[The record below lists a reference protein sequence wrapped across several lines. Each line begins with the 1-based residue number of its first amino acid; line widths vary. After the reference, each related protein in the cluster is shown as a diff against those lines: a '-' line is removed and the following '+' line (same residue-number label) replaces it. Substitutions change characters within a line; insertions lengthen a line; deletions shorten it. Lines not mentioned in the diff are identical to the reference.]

1 VHLVKEGDVMEIGPI
16 PGIRMIS
23 YAKTPPL
30 ALGLKPVLD
39 MENYAHITDES
50 YTPSQEASDSG
61 MEDEFIEAA
70 DQTDDPDP
78 YVPRRATDD
87 DTPYHFNVIA

>member
-1 VHLVKEGDVMEIGPI
+1 MEIGPI

-23 YAKTPPL
+23 YATTPPL
-30 ALGLKPVLD
+30 ALGLKPVSD

-61 MEDEFIEAA
+61 MEDDSYEPA
-70 DQTDDPDP
+70 DQAEDLESSDS
-78 YVPRRATDD
+78 RRATDD
-87 DTPYHFNVIA
+87 GDVPHFNVVA